1 MFHAKHLVAPAL
13 VCAALAP
20 NAAPA
25 AHDDLRKARQATQQ
39 FRDVEVAKQAGDA
52 KAGECVSDPKYG
64 GMGIHYE
71 NHDLI
76 ADGKLDI
83 ERPEVLVY
91 QPTRNGKL
99 RLGAI
104 EYFRADADQNLHT
117 DPDRPVAVR
126 PALRRADARPQPA
139 DADPLRP
146 ARVAVPPQPGRPVRH
161 VEPEREV
168 LKFVRVFRGRLP
180 IHCVSSW
187 LPPSPPKPLTSSR

>member
-39 FRDVEVAKQAGDA
+39 FRDVEVAKQAGYM

-117 DPDRPVAVR
+117 DPDRPSLFGL
-126 PALRRADARPQPA
+126 PFDGPMLGHSPQM
-139 DADPLRP
+139 
-146 ARVAVPPQPGRPVRH
+146 
-161 VEPEREV
+161 
-168 LKFVRVFRGRLP
+168 P
-180 IHCVSSW
+180 IHYDLHVW
-187 LPPSPPKPLTSSR
+187 LYRHNPAGRFAMWNPSVKC